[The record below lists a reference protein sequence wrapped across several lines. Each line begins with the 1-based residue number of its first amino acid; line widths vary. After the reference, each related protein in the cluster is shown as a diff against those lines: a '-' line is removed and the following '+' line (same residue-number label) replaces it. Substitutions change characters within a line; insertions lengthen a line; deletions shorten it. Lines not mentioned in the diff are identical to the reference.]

1 MAIAKGKR
9 THPSERRKRKPK
21 PEEPRFYVIVP
32 EKVTS
37 YTHHTVE
44 MEPGRLIAQAFHL
57 GRKFEAEK
65 NGLPYEEIT
74 CIVLGARNSRE
85 LDLVQE
91 RLIDYRSGIFT
102 HGHEFTV
109 HEFKDT
115 NQPLYKS
122 RKKVKTIVCTSPV
135 FKDDVDG
142 AIGHLE
148 LYSGRL

>member
-37 YTHHTVE
+37 YTHHTVA

-74 CIVLGARNSRE
+74 TIVLGVRNSRE
-85 LDLVQE
+85 LEMVQE
-91 RLIDYRSGIFT
+91 KLGDYTAGWNGEPFT
-102 HGHEFTV
+102 I

-115 NQPLYKS
+115 NKPLYKS
-122 RKKVKTIVCTSPV
+122 QRKVKTIVCTSPV
-135 FKDDVDG
+135 LKDAVDG